1 MQYEISL
8 LPLSKFITRTKKQK
22 MSEQNKNK
30 LEKQQFL
37 HQQMHRHKATL

>member
-1 MQYEISL
+1 MQQEIPI
-8 LPLSKFITRTKKQK
+8 LPLSKSIMRTKKQK